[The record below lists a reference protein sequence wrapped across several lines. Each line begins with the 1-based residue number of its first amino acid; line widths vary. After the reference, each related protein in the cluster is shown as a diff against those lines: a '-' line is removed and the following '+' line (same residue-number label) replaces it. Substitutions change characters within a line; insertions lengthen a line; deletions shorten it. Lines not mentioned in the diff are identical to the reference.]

1 VAGGIVLIASLL
13 GAMGLLFVLPTS
25 AQEELHERQA
35 ETVSFLGS
43 ASVICLVGVIDDSWN
58 LRGWIKLLGQ
68 LLAIGVVLSS
78 GLLIS
83 NVRFLSYNLELGP
96 LGAPFTVVL
105 LLGAIN
111 SLNLIDGMDG
121 LLSTVGFIITLAIG
135 GMALWTGHAVH
146 ACIAFAL
153 AAALLAFLCY
163 NLPPAS
169 IFLGDSG
176 SMLIGL
182 TIGVLAIRS
191 SIKTP
196 ATLALGLPL
205 AILAVP
211 FLDTCMAI
219 SRRKLTGRSIYCSDR
234 AHLHHCLQRRGYSNY
249 CVLLLVAMGVT
260 ATASAALIGLIFSND
275 LLPMATTL
283 SLGAV
288 LILSGWFG
296 RAECVLLKQRLA
308 SLLSSMSGV
317 SPTSSQEIEARLQG
331 CLNWEDL
338 WSPLKSCAVELD
350 LDRLCLDVNAPALH
364 EGYFAQWR
372 RGGAPR
378 DEETK
383 WAAEI
388 PLASRTPAIGLIKI
402 AGRGCSTSALQALS
416 RVSAIAE
423 QFWEQQ
429 QVPIKALLP
438 STSSS
443 LPSMNGTRYVRA
455 LSECLARE
463 HVAGTNRNDH
473 SAGSHQPQH
482 RPALNGRSQGC

>member
-1 VAGGIVLIASLL
+1 
-13 GAMGLLFVLPTS
+13 MGLLFVLPTS
-25 AQEELHERQA
+25 AQEELHDHQE
-35 ETVSFLGS
+35 EMFSFL
-43 ASVICLVGVIDDSWN
+43 ASVSLICLVGVVDDSWN

-68 LLAIGVVLSS
+68 LLAVGVVMSS
-78 GLLIS
+78 GLLIR
-83 NVRFLSYNLELGP
+83 NVRFLSYCLELGP
-96 LGAPFTVVL
+96 LAAPFTVVL

-135 GMALWTGHAVH
+135 GMALWTGHAVQ
-146 ACIAFAL
+146 ACVAFAL

-249 CVLLLVAMGVT
+249 CVLLIVALGVT

-275 LLPMATTL
+275 LLPMVTTFAM
-283 SLGAV
+283 GAI

-296 RAECVLLKQRLA
+296 RAEFVLLKQRLG
-308 SLLSSMSGV
+308 SLFRSLSGV
-317 SPTSSQEIEARLQG
+317 SAASSQEIEARLQG

-338 WSPLKSCAVELD
+338 WSPLKRCAVELN

-378 DEETK
+378 DEQTR

-388 PLASRTPAIGLIKI
+388 PLSSRTPAIGLIKI
-402 AGRGCSTSALQALS
+402 AGRGCSTSAIQALS

-423 QFWEQQ
+423 QFWELQL
-429 QVPIKALLP
+429 VPMKAQLP
-438 STSSS
+438 STSNA
-443 LPSMNGTRYVRA
+443 LQSMNGSQHVRA
-455 LSECLARE
+455 LSESLAIE
-463 HVAGTNRNDH
+463 YVAGTHRNDRRRIS
-473 SAGSHQPQH
+473 SAL
-482 RPALNGRSQGC
+482 RKLLSQSSTT